1 MRLDAKAATVFLDR
15 DGTIN
20 VDTGYVSNPDTL
32 ELIPGAGR
40 AIRRLN
46 DAGVKVVVVSNQSG
60 VGRGMFTASDVEAV
74 NARLA
79 LLLRLDAGARLDA
92 IYYCPH
98 HPDDKCPCRKPLT
111 LLATRAADEH
121 CLDLSRAYII
131 GDKAS
136 DMGMGR
142 NLNIKAALVLT
153 GYGKEELGKLSVAPD
168 FVADDVS
175 RAVDM
180 ILDDLRL
187 PFLKE
192 R

>member
-1 MRLDAKAATVFLDR
+1 MRLLDAKGATVFLDR

-60 VGRGMFTASDVEAV
+60 VGRGMFTGADVEAV
-74 NARLA
+74 NDRLA
-79 LLLRLDAGARLDA
+79 ALLRVDAGARIDA
-92 IYYCPH
+92 VYFCPH
-98 HPDDKCPCRKPLT
+98 HPDDNCPCRKPMT
-111 LLATRAADEH
+111 LLAQRAVAEH
-121 CLDLSRAYII
+121 GIELSRAYVV

-136 DMGMGR
+136 DVWLGR
-142 NLNIKAALVLT
+142 NLNVKTVLVLT
-153 GYGKEELGKLSVAPD
+153 GDGKKELSKLNPAPD
-168 FVADDVS
+168 FVADDLS
-175 RAVDM
+175 GAVDM
-180 ILDDLRL
+180 ILADL